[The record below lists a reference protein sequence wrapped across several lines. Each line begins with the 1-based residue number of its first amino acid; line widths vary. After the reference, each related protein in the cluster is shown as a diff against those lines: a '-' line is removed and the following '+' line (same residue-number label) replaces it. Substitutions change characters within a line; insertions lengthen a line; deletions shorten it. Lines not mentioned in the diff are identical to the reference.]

1 VNGVAF
7 HPTKNILA
15 SCSNDSTIKLW
26 NTETGAVLWTVS
38 CDSAVLNIDWHDN
51 HIASGC
57 HNGKINVF
65 DAQSGDCLWT
75 VSGHSDVVRSVSWS
89 SDGTKLASGSNDK
102 TVRIWEVATGKELSQ
117 LKGHRYVLS
126 VCLPLP
132 DFFISKLFFKK
143 CAWIF

>member
-1 VNGVAF
+1 MNGVAF

-75 VSGHSDVVRSVSWS
+75 ARGHGDHLNAVSS
-89 SDGTKLASGSNDK
+89 LAFKPDDPNVLVTGAWDK
-102 TVRIWEVATGKELSQ
+102 TVKLWDLSS
-117 LKGHRYVLS
+117 LRCRS
-126 VCLPLP
+126 
-132 DFFISKLFFKK
+132 
-143 CAWIF
+143 